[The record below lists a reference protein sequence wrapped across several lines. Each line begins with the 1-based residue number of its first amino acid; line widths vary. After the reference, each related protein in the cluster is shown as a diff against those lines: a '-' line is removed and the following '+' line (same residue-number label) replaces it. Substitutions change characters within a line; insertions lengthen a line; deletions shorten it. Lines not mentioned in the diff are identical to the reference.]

1 MSKMG
6 DNFVDTSIK
15 SYNEDT
21 DADWRPRTAQWPAVG
36 GEMATAI
43 QAALVGEKT
52 VREALKDAQTKI
64 DKIMMG

>member
-1 MSKMG
+1 
-6 DNFVDTSIK
+6 
-15 SYNEDT
+15 
-21 DADWRPRTAQWPAVG
+21 
-36 GEMATAI
+36 MATAI

>member
-6 DNFVDTSIK
+6 DNFVETSIK

-21 DADWRPRTAQWPAVG
+21 DPDWRPRTAQWPAVG

-43 QAALVGEKT
+43 QSALVGEKNIK
-52 VREALKDAQTKI
+52 EALSDAQNKI
-64 DKIMMG
+64 DKIMA

>member
-1 MSKMG
+1 MRLYHSPISLSK
-6 DNFVDTSIK
+6 
-15 SYNEDT
+15 
-21 DADWRPRTAQWPAVG
+21 PAVG

-52 VREALKDAQTKI
+52 VSEALKDAQAKI